1 MGLRRMPGKMA
12 LIAILLCIKMV
23 DLKPKPKMYLI
34 EVEDSN
40 KMEHGF
46 DYHEKEFEYFQHMHQ
61 TNPQGN
67 DKGNV
72 GKVEESAGYE
82 NKVNEGEIDDP
93 TGYESKT
100 NEDGG
105 HAGKAEEPNGYGNKV
120 NEDETDDPTG
130 YENKANKDEGG
141 AVKAEEPNGY
151 ESKANEDEAD
161 DPKGYENKG
170 SGDKLEEKSS
180 PANSAGKIRRHR
192 RRKT

>member
-67 DKGNV
+67 DKGNE

-82 NKVNEGEIDDP
+82 
-93 TGYESKT
+93 
-100 NEDGG
+100 
-105 HAGKAEEPNGYGNKV
+105 NKV

-130 YENKANKDEGG
+130 YENKANEDEGG
-141 AVKAEEPNGY
+141 AVKAEEPKRYESKASEDEGGAIKTEEPNGY
-151 ESKANEDEAD
+151 ESKANEDE
-161 DPKGYENKG
+161 
-170 SGDKLEEKSS
+170 
-180 PANSAGKIRRHR
+180 
-192 RRKT
+192 T